1 MSKAL
6 PAVLVPRLRLGRV
19 KKTIHFGREGTDEDC
34 AQEDG
39 IALDHE
45 AVVALISIMRWG
57 RVRGRVPGSRVETG
71 EDASHVGRL
80 FVRFVGYGKVANV
93 SWFRC
98 RVL

>member
-6 PAVLVPRLRLGRV
+6 PVVLVPRSHAERV
-19 KKTIHFGREGTDEDC
+19 KEGVHFGRKGTDEDC

-71 EDASHVGRL
+71 EDASHVGQL
-80 FVRFVGYGKVANV
+80 FERFVGYGKVADV
-93 SWFRC
+93 S
-98 RVL
+98 